1 MCFFLVG
8 VEVSSSVPPLRR
20 EGEGEEEGVKRE
32 RNKVRSREGR
42 REERISFDEL
52 SHDMMHMV

>member
-1 MCFFLVG
+1 
-8 VEVSSSVPPLRR
+8 VSRLAVQYPPLRR